1 MRFATYLA
9 CLHIGC
15 ALDATPAQWS
25 AAFSRVRDSEEANLD
40 HYRHKK
46 HYRSG
51 QPGKENQRAKEKRK
65 RPRTIR
71 AGSENTWGEE
81 LVAFRG
87 AAAK

>member
-15 ALDATPAQWS
+15 ALHATPAQWS

-46 HYRSG
+46 HYLTG
-51 QPGKENQRAKEKRK
+51 QPRKENQRAKEKRK